1 MNDPVAMTL
10 VQEKPARIARNR
22 DAIAAVV
29 AALTAQFGNRLV
41 TSQAVREQHA
51 NTTTWIENQAPDAV
65 VFPQTT
71 ADVQAIVRICA
82 AHRVP
87 VIPFGTG
94 TSLEGHI
101 NAPFGGVSVD
111 FRDMNRVLAVNA
123 QDFDCV
129 IEPGITRKQLNEHL
143 RDQGLFFPLD
153 PGADASLGG
162 MAATRCSGTNAVRYG
177 TMKDNVLGLK
187 VVLANGELM
196 TTARRAKK
204 SSAGYDLTRLIVGS
218 EGTLGVITELTLKL
232 TGIPEAISGG
242 VCPFPS
248 VEAACNA
255 AIATIQ
261 SGIPVARIELLDE
274 LQVKA
279 TNLYSKLTLPEV
291 PMLFVEFHGSP
302 AGVAEQSERF
312 GEIADDLGGGPFEWT
327 TKPEDRTRLWQ
338 ARHDAYWAGRGLR
351 PGAQAIATDVCVP
364 LSRLA
369 ECVTETQREIAARGL
384 VAPILGHVGDGNF
397 HLTLLVDLADAA
409 EVKAAKVLCERLV
422 ERALAMDGTC
432 TGEHGVGQGKMKYL
446 AGELG
451 EPALAAMAAIKRAL
465 DPDGI
470 MNPGKI
476 VAADEHG
483 APDLQT

>member
-1 MNDPVAMTL
+1 MATTL
-10 VQEKPARIARNR
+10 AQGTSAVQEAVRSPRDPAAVN
-22 DAIAAVV
+22 AVIAAL
-29 AALTAQFGNRLV
+29 AAQFGNRLV

-51 NTTTWIENQAPDAV
+51 NTTTWIENEAPDAV

-101 NAPFGGVSVD
+101 NAPLGGVSVD
-111 FRDMNRVLAVNA
+111 FRDMNKVLAVNA

-129 IEPGITRKQLNEHL
+129 VEPGITRKQLNEHL

-196 TTARRAKK
+196 TTARCAKK

-312 GEIADDLGGGPFEWT
+312 GEIAGDLGGGPFEWT

-351 PGAQAIATDVCVP
+351 PGVQAIATDVCVP

-369 ECVTETQREIAARGL
+369 ECVTETQRDIAARGL

-397 HLTLLVDLADAA
+397 HLTLLVDMADAA

-476 VAADEHG
+476 VAVE
-483 APDLQT
+483 

>member
-1 MNDPVAMTL
+1 MTL
-10 VQEKPARIARNR
+10 VQEKPVRIARNR

-71 ADVQAIVRICA
+71 ADVQAIVRACA

-111 FRDMNRVLAVNA
+111 FRDMNKVLAVNA

-218 EGTLGVITELTLKL
+218 
-232 TGIPEAISGG
+232 
-242 VCPFPS
+242 
-248 VEAACNA
+248 
-255 AIATIQ
+255 
-261 SGIPVARIELLDE
+261 
-274 LQVKA
+274 
-279 TNLYSKLTLPEV
+279 
-291 PMLFVEFHGSP
+291 
-302 AGVAEQSERF
+302 
-312 GEIADDLGGGPFEWT
+312 
-327 TKPEDRTRLWQ
+327 
-338 ARHDAYWAGRGLR
+338 
-351 PGAQAIATDVCVP
+351 
-364 LSRLA
+364 
-369 ECVTETQREIAARGL
+369 
-384 VAPILGHVGDGNF
+384 
-397 HLTLLVDLADAA
+397 
-409 EVKAAKVLCERLV
+409 
-422 ERALAMDGTC
+422 
-432 TGEHGVGQGKMKYL
+432 
-446 AGELG
+446 
-451 EPALAAMAAIKRAL
+451 
-465 DPDGI
+465 
-470 MNPGKI
+470 
-476 VAADEHG
+476 
-483 APDLQT
+483 